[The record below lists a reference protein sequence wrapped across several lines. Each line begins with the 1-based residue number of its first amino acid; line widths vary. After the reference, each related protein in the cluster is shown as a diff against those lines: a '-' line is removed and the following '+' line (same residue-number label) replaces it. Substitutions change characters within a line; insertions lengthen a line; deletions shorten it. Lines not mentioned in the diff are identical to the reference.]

1 MTGTLTA
8 ISAALRTIHQPT
20 GTIQCGARATL
31 EVEHSGG
38 GRGGSRSKSDKRL
51 YCTSPNGHE
60 ADIGHLDGVC
70 CWKSHPFPDEIVD
83 AREPRDLRRCNECG
97 GSWPCATIQVL
108 IREGV

>member
-38 GRGGSRSKSDKRL
+38 SPQGRHGDNRL
-51 YCTSPNGHE
+51 YCTEKNGHE
-60 ADIGHLDGVC
+60 DGPHRDGIC
-70 CWKSHPFPDEIVD
+70 CWRVHEFPDEIVD

-97 GSWPCATIQVL
+97 GSWPCATIRVL
-108 IREGV
+108 ITEGV

>member
-38 GRGGSRSKSDKRL
+38 GPGGSRSKSDKRL
-51 YCTSPNGHE
+51 YCTLPNGHE
-60 ADIGHLDGVC
+60 EDTHRDGIC
-70 CWKSHPFPDEIVD
+70 CWKAHEFPDEIVD
-83 AREPRDLRRCNECG
+83 AREPRDLRRCTECG